1 MRFRITDGFSCTT
14 LMEHLD
20 VPGSEQVEQHSKV
33 RIPPH
38 WPKEVMWF
46 RRHVL
51 MAFSLIGQIT
61 AIQLELNLRLTI
73 PSSIVRGSVIFPENN
88 SPAKINCII

>member
-1 MRFRITDGFSCTT
+1 MVDGFSCTT
-14 LMEHLD
+14 LIEHLE

-38 WPKEVMWF
+38 WPKEVIWLSLQ
-46 RRHVL
+46 VL

-61 AIQLELNLRLTI
+61 AMQLELNLRLTI
-73 PSSIVRGSVIFPENN
+73 PSSIVRGSMIFPENRN
-88 SPAKINCII
+88 PAGRKSATL